1 MKKKTTA
8 SQDNL
13 KGNINKSS
21 LGILNTL
28 KEDIMTSI
36 MSENDEKNIS
46 VEDQENKYLN
56 EQKGKASKE
65 EKSKKVEDENS
76 NSEKE
81 ENCKSN
87 NISKNNTVKEYES
100 KGVKDEF
107 GKRENTPD
115 EGQSKVDVEE
125 KRVNNL
131 KSEEENNEKAHVK
144 SSKKRKRS
152 KRSFMLDDTVIQRL
166 NLLKLCMSNKDLS
179 TIVEDA
185 VNQYFDSNK
194 ESIDKIFDIYDKV
207 K

>member
-13 KGNINKSS
+13 KGNISKSS

-36 MSENDEKNIS
+36 MSEKDENDIS
-46 VEDQENKYLN
+46 VEEQKKKYLD
-56 EQKGKASKE
+56 EQKSNI
-65 EKSKKVEDENS
+65 VEDS
-76 NSEKE
+76 NREKE
-81 ENCKSN
+81 TSCKSV
-87 NISKNNTVKEYES
+87 NIPINNTVKEYES
-100 KGVKDEF
+100 KGVKEEL
-107 GKRENTPD
+107 GKKEKTSVEIQN
-115 EGQSKVDVEE
+115 KVGYEVE
-125 KRVNNL
+125 KKVNNL
-131 KSEEENNEKAHVK
+131 NLEEDNNNKLK
-144 SSKKRKRS
+144 MKNSKKRKRS

-179 TIVEDA
+179 TIVEDS

-194 ESIDKIFDIYDKV
+194 ESIDRIFDIYDKV